1 MEQTAQERVT
11 DAINALY
18 AETGTRP
25 TLAAVRDR
33 LGGGS
38 MTTISE
44 AMKLWRKHQ
53 QESTAPAAIVV
64 PEDVHAAITATLTGL
79 WQQAMVTAE
88 ARLASERNS
97 MQVEKGELEAQLA
110 ETEDAM
116 AILEEEK
123 AAAQAA
129 CAVLQQKLE
138 ELEARYRQQGIA
150 LVQHERLVEEL
161 TATQQLAQEREKR
174 LAVTT
179 ERLHQQE
186 NACNTL
192 EQQHQQT
199 QDALLEQQ
207 TRYGEARTQVAVLE
221 AENRLLNK
229 QVEQYG
235 RLLGQPALITQI
247 EPVAQ
252 KSGDS
257 QNVEKVRGKAVS
269 KTRKAGGVK

>member
-79 WQQAMVTAE
+79 GQQAMVTAE

-97 MQVEKGELEAQLA
+97 MLVEKGELEAQLA

-252 KSGDS
+252 KNGDS

>member
-123 AAAQAA
+123 AAAKAA

-252 KSGDS
+252 KNGDS

>member
-252 KSGDS
+252 KNGDS
-257 QNVEKVRGKAVS
+257 RNVEKVRGKAVS

>member
-33 LGGGS
+33 LSGGS

-252 KSGDS
+252 KNGDS

>member
-25 TLAAVRDR
+25 TLAAVRNR

-53 QESTAPAAIVV
+53 QESTMPAAIVV
-64 PEDVHAAITATLTGL
+64 PEDIHAAITATLTGL
-79 WQQAMVTAE
+79 WQQAMVVAE
-88 ARLASERNS
+88 ARFATERES
-97 MQVEKGELEAQLA
+97 MQAEKGELEAQLA

-116 AILEEEK
+116 AVLEEEK

-129 CAVLQQKLE
+129 CAALQQKLD
-138 ELEARYRQQGIA
+138 ELEARYQQQEIA
-150 LVQHERLVEEL
+150 LSQHERLAQEL
-161 TATQQLAQEREKR
+161 TATQQLAQEREKQ
-174 LAVTT
+174 LAVTA

-192 EQQHQQT
+192 EQQQRQT

-207 TRYGEARTQVAVLE
+207 TRYGEVRTQVAVLE
-221 AENRLLNK
+221 AENCLLSK
-229 QVEQYG
+229 QIEQYG
-235 RLLGQPALITQI
+235 QILGHAALVPST
-247 EPVAQ
+247 
-252 KSGDS
+252 D
-257 QNVEKVRGKAVS
+257 AVDQ
-269 KTRKAGGVK
+269 KAGDVLGTVKNKAKTATKPRKTGGAA

>member
-252 KSGDS
+252 KNGDS

-269 KTRKAGGVK
+269 KARKAGGVK

>member
-44 AMKLWRKHQ
+44 AMKLWGKHQ

-252 KSGDS
+252 KNGDS